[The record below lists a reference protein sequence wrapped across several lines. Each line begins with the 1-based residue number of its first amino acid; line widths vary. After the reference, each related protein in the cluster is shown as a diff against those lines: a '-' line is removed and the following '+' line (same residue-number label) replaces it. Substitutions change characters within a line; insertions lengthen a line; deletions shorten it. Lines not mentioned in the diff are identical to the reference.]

1 MENYRGVKLGEDKG
15 QENRKYTMSQTVG
28 VLCRPVNNISTLCS
42 FFTHVSSIP
51 IAAAAAA
58 AASIFSSVRL
68 VFHYGHGRRNAA
80 SLVERSLTSTILY
93 FPICASIAQVLIKT
107 CQN

>member
-15 QENRKYTMSQTVG
+15 QENHKYTMSQTVG

-51 IAAAAAA
+51 IAAAA

-93 FPICASIAQVLIKT
+93 FLICASIAQVLIKT